1 MRAIYNRYFG
11 KSGRVQRMPEPP
23 QRRPQPDRRPRSE
36 KSAAPKSAAPMSAPQ
51 PSRQPQRQGAYRP
64 AAQKQPGGALF
75 GGKPGGLLG
84 SLTSRLDLSRLETED
99 LILLLILYLLYRES
113 GDEELLIM
121 MGAMFL
127 L

>member
-11 KSGRVQRMPEPP
+11 NSGRVQRMPEPP
-23 QRRPQPDRRPRSE
+23 QRRVQPPAHPPSENSPPPKAPPPQPIRH
-36 KSAAPKSAAPMSAPQ
+36 K
-51 PSRQPQRQGAYRP
+51 PSPCPLQS
-64 AAQKQPGGALF
+64 AQKQPGGAPF
-75 GGKPGGLLG
+75 GGRPGGLLG